1 MVLAEKKVSFIKLG
15 RVTSFTI
22 ENIRI
27 IRQFLGVTFK
37 IQRAEN
43 EKAVKRQE
51 QLNEEE
57 EEENNNVDSENN
69 KEDNNN

>member
-37 IQRAEN
+37 IQKSEP
-43 EKAVKRQE
+43 EKAVQDKKEQE
-51 QLNEEE
+51 NNSDIEEE
-57 EEENNNVDSENN
+57 GDEG
-69 KEDNNN
+69 